1 MMTELKIEK
10 ARVTDAKAV
19 VRLIALADED
29 AVLEISGQASL
40 PEALLHYERDFS
52 RADVYFNVENVM
64 VARKN
69 DQVIGC
75 ILYFKGADE
84 DRYAP
89 PDGQA
94 DELPRESD
102 DDEIY
107 IDSLAVDPDHR
118 GGGIAKQL
126 VRAVIRETEAVGLHK
141 VGLLA
146 DVGKPNVARFYL
158 GLGFTERRRMRY
170 LNDLYAKL
178 VYEIPQVTPAQA

>member
-1 MMTELKIEK
+1 MPSWNSRGRQPCPKPCSTTNE
-10 ARVTDAKAV
+10 T
-19 VRLIALADED
+19 
-29 AVLEISGQASL
+29 
-40 PEALLHYERDFS
+40 S

-69 DQVIGC
+69 DQVVGC

-89 PDGQA
+89 PDGQVG
-94 DELPRESD
+94 ELARESD

-118 GGGIAKQL
+118 GGGIAKRL
-126 VRAVIRETEAVGLHK
+126 VRAVIRETEIVGLHK

-146 DVGKPNVARFYL
+146 DVGKPSLARFYL
-158 GLGFTERRRMRY
+158 GLGFQKRGACGT
-170 LNDLYAKL
+170 
-178 VYEIPQVTPAQA
+178 